1 MANYTTISSDKSKGM
16 ALGLCCLGF
25 IGLGGIHDF
34 YLGNYGKAIIKLFT
48 ANWFMIGTI
57 IDAISI
63 ASGSYRD
70 NAGAP
75 LRTSY
80 NNDITTVSNN
90 VNESHIKQYSISKK
104 EEDTTV
110 QLARLGELKDKG
122 YITEEEFN
130 QKKQDLLNRI

>member
-1 MANYTTISSDKSKGM
+1 MANYTTMTSDKSKSVT
-16 ALGLCCLGF
+16 LGLCCLGF

-34 YLGNYGKAIIKLFT
+34 YLGNYGKAIIKLIT
-48 ANWFMIGTI
+48 VNWFMIGTI
-57 IDAISI
+57 VDVISI

-75 LRTSY
+75 IRTSY
-80 NNDITTVSNN
+80 SSEISTVSNHIN
-90 VNESHIKQYSISKK
+90 KSHIKQYSINKK

-110 QLARLGELKDKG
+110 QLSRLGELKDKG